1 MYIFYRQT
9 VFAKG
14 IKMEQNKRTVL
25 LCNLMLLTAAF
36 IWGCSFIFQ
45 KDASN
50 YIGPATV
57 MCVRYL
63 LGSMTMLPFILYLEK
78 KKPLSERTKYTK
90 DSTKE
95 ILKVAAILAV
105 VKVLDLVLNQAGIG
119 YTTASKAAFLTA
131 ANMVMVPILAYIYFR
146 QKTHFARWMAT
157 FIGMAGIYFMS
168 ITGGFSINKGDL
180 LIITSTIFAA
190 THLLLIS
197 KVIQRFDGKHF
208 VCIEFIIASIYCGI
222 YAFIVERPTFQDIW
236 ACAGSLAF
244 AGILGTGVCY
254 ALQVTAQ
261 KHTDPTVTALLLSL
275 ESVFGALSGAI
286 FLHEVMSGREYF
298 GCALMLC
305 AVMLSQIPLDVWK
318 RLLKK
323 KS

>member
-1 MYIFYRQT
+1 MCLSAQ
-9 VFAKG
+9 KG
-14 IKMEQNKRTVL
+14 NSMEQNKRTVL

-57 MCVRYL
+57 MCVRYF
-63 LGSMTMLPFILYLEK
+63 LGSLTMLPFILYLES

-146 QKTHFARWMAT
+146 QKTHLTRWIAT

-222 YAFIVERPTFQDIW
+222 YAFIVEKPTFQDIW

-275 ESVFGALSGAI
+275 ESVFGALAGFVVLGESFTLREFAGA
-286 FLHEVMSGREYF
+286 FLMS
-298 GCALMLC
+298 A
-305 AVMLSQIPLDVWK
+305 AVVLAQ
-318 RLLKK
+318 LKPK
-323 KS
+323 KTISVSAESKDN